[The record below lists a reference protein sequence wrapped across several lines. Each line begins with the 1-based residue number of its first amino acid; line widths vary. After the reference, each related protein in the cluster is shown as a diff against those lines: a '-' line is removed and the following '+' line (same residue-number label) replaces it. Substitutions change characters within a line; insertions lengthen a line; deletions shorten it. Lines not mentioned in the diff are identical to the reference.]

1 MKSYI
6 LIATTSV
13 MLLLAGC
20 QPEVFDCEANR
31 WGTLNI
37 SNSSGYDLEVYLDDQ
52 PLAIVP
58 AGTRTGFTNVA
69 AGYHSVYAEQIS
81 TQQSWQ
87 NNITMQTCQTVNLV
101 FTP

>member
-1 MKSYI
+1 MKTYAT
-6 LIATTSV
+6 IAV
-13 MLLLAGC
+13 FALLTLLSSC
-20 QPEVFDCEANR
+20 QPEVFDCEAYR